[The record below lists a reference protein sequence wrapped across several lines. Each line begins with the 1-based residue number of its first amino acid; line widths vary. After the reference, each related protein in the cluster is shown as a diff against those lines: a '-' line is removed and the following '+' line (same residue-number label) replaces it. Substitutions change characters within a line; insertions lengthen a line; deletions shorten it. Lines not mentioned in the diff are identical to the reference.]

1 MIMHKVRGNKLYK
14 VTPRGLVFVCE
25 IPRGMTVDE
34 MIEAQAVAKDYLL

>member
-25 IPRGMTVDE
+25 IPRGMPV
-34 MIEAQAVAKDYLL
+34 IKLIKAQTVAKDYLL